1 MHMRWHMTHKIYIL
15 KIAIS
20 VLFACYLHTVTQ
32 HVTLKQS
39 DVEKLSKIFM
49 FSQTNTKRVSFD
61 IKK

>member
-1 MHMRWHMTHKIYIL
+1 M
-15 KIAIS
+15 
-20 VLFACYLHTVTQ
+20 LFACYLHTVTQ

-61 IKK
+61 IEKKERHTLNDQFRH